1 MEDSVGVGAVQELG
15 FLFPSIVL
23 KESRISDGV
32 DIDMLRGGS
41 SIERVVTGGISSMG
55 EIEVF

>member
-1 MEDSVGVGAVQELG
+1 MEGSVGVGTVQEFG

-32 DIDMLRGGS
+32 DIDMSRGGS